1 MTQGPDIE
9 TRPAEPETAEAPQS
23 VRPRGD
29 ADGGSQ
35 RQPPDPPSTSAYS
48 AVSED
53 EIEEISFLALANVI
67 LKRWKLVL
75 GLPLVVAFLTGIV
88 SLLLP
93 AKYTAA
99 SSFISE
105 SESVGMNLPSGLA
118 GLASQF
124 GIAVPGAG
132 ANSPAFY
139 ADVLR
144 SRTLRDQILL
154 ASYPDPRGTR
164 PENDS
169 SLLDIL
175 KIDGD
180 SERERLEKGHEEL
193 EKVVKIQVDDET
205 GIVSLS
211 VKTHYPALSADV
223 ANLFVELL
231 NSFNMETRQSEAQ
244 ERRRFIEGRV
254 AEAGDELRA
263 AEEELKSFL
272 ERNRQFQG
280 SPELLFQHDRLQRQ
294 VSLKQEVLT
303 TLNREYEESR
313 IEEVNDTPII
323 TVVDRAVPPDE
334 RSSPKRT
341 LNVLIALFLG
351 GVFALFG
358 AFGVE
363 FIDRARETDKEEFE
377 EFSTRWR
384 AIKAEFRSL
393 FSRSKS

>member
-1 MTQGPDIE
+1 M
-9 TRPAEPETAEAPQS
+9 
-23 VRPRGD
+23 
-29 ADGGSQ
+29 
-35 RQPPDPPSTSAYS
+35 
-48 AVSED
+48 
-53 EIEEISFLALANVI
+53 
-67 LKRWKLVL
+67 
-75 GLPLVVAFLTGIV
+75 
-88 SLLLP
+88 
-93 AKYTAA
+93 
-99 SSFISE
+99 
-105 SESVGMNLPSGLA
+105 
-118 GLASQF
+118 
-124 GIAVPGAG
+124 
-132 ANSPAFY
+132 
-139 ADVLR
+139 R

-254 AEAGDELRA
+254 AEGEDELRA

-280 SPELLFQHDRLQRQ
+280 SPELSFQHDRLQRQ
-294 VSLKQEVLT
+294 VSLKQEVMS
-303 TLNREYEESR
+303 TLNREYEEAR
-313 IEEVNDTPII
+313 IDGEAEL
-323 TVVDRAVPPDE
+323 VVAG
-334 RSSPKRT
+334 
-341 LNVLIALFLG
+341 L
-351 GVFALFG
+351 
-358 AFGVE
+358 
-363 FIDRARETDKEEFE
+363 
-377 EFSTRWR
+377 
-384 AIKAEFRSL
+384 AEKKQPATQ
-393 FSRSKS
+393 KSEP